1 MKSESSNIELSFPE
15 KKEKSY
21 SIYNKKYMT
30 NTKHHFLYYH
40 KLLELEPLG
49 VLENPSPEE
58 PSLHCFLYHPE
69 IPVFH
74 EERIL
79 ITAINE

>member
-1 MKSESSNIELSFPE
+1 
-15 KKEKSY
+15 
-21 SIYNKKYMT
+21 MT
-30 NTKHHFLYYH
+30 NTKHPFLYYH

-49 VLENPSPEE
+49 VLENPSQEE
-58 PSLHCFLYHPE
+58 PSLHCFLHHPE